1 MAWVLLIIA
10 GLLETVWAASMK
22 LSEGFT
28 RPLPSAVTAVAA
40 AASFW
45 LLAMAMRGLP
55 LGVAYPVWVGIGAV
69 GSVVVGA
76 VLLGEGVN
84 ALRLG
89 SVALI
94 VAGIAGLSLAEA
106 RSA

>member
-28 RPLPSAVTAVAA
+28 RPLPSAVTAIAA

-69 GSVVVGA
+69 GSVAVGV
-76 VLLGEGVN
+76 VLLGEGVTP
-84 ALRLG
+84 LRVG
-89 SVALI
+89 SLLLI
-94 VAGIAGLSLAEA
+94 VAGIAGLSLAEG

>member
-28 RPLPSAVTAVAA
+28 RPLPSAVTAIAA

-69 GSVVVGA
+69 GSVVVGV
-76 VLLGEGVN
+76 VLLGEGVTP
-84 ALRLG
+84 LRVG
-89 SVALI
+89 SLLLI

>member
-1 MAWVLLIIA
+1 MAWGLLVIA

-45 LLAMAMRGLP
+45 LLAIAMRGLP

-69 GSVVVGA
+69 GSVAVGVVP
-76 VLLGEGVN
+76 LGEGVN

>member
-10 GLLETVWAASMK
+10 GLLETVWAMSMK

-55 LGVAYPVWVGIGAV
+55 LGVAYPIWVGIGAV

-76 VLLGEGVN
+76 VLLGEGVTP
-84 ALRLG
+84 LRVG
-89 SVALI
+89 SLLLI
-94 VAGIAGLSLAEA
+94 VAGIAGLSLSEV

>member
-69 GSVVVGA
+69 GSVAVGV

>member
-45 LLAMAMRGLP
+45 LLALAMRGLP

-69 GSVVVGA
+69 GSVAVGA

-84 ALRLG
+84 ALRMF

>member
-28 RPLPSAVTAVAA
+28 RPLPSAVTAIAA

-55 LGVAYPVWVGIGAV
+55 LGVAYPIWVGIGAV
-69 GSVVVGA
+69 GSVVVGV
-76 VLLGEGVN
+76 VLLGEAVTP
-84 ALRLG
+84 LRVG
-89 SVALI
+89 SLLLI

>member
-45 LLAMAMRGLP
+45 LLALAMRGLP

-69 GSVVVGA
+69 GSVAVGV